1 MRRRKFIGQAA
12 LAGGALIAP
21 AAIAAPT
28 GTGGSMEKQEVDAL
42 LDGVIDMMVHG
53 TPDTQPRSVDE
64 LTFAREAHKVGYRAV
79 LYKSNDFSCHDRAYI
94 IRQVVPQFEAFG
106 SLCLNRLYGDKVN
119 PYAIEAALRTAGN
132 LCKYV
137 WLPTLDAVYHLRQGG
152 NTREGI
158 PVLDGNGNVLPEVV
172 RVMELCAEADIVLAS
187 GHSSPEESLIL
198 SAKAREVGLK
208 KFVITHVNSWV
219 WTMTHAQIRQAID
232 LGAFIELSFLT
243 NFWGPG
249 TGISNQTR
257 LSWEEFTDFAKINP
271 ERTFI
276 SSDLGQVGMPHPIE
290 AMRTT
295 IKELLKSGIPQ
306 KDVDWMVRHNPA
318 HLLGLDKQEG

>member
-1 MRRRKFIGQAA
+1 MQNK
-12 LAGGALIAP
+12 
-21 AAIAAPT
+21 
-28 GTGGSMEKQEVDAL
+28 EVDEL
-42 LDGVIDMMVHG
+42 LDGVIDMMVHA
-53 TPDTQPRSVDE
+53 TPDTQERSVDE
-64 LTFAREAHKVGYRAV
+64 LTFARDAHKAGYRAV

-94 IRQVVPQFEAFG
+94 IRQVVPEFETFG

-137 WLPTLDAVYHLRQGG
+137 WLPTLDAVYHLQQGG
-152 NTREGI
+152 STRKGI
-158 PVLDGNGNVLPEVV
+158 PVLDDKGGVLPEVV
-172 RVMELCAEADIVLAS
+172 RVMELCAGADIALAS
-187 GHSSPEESLIL
+187 GHSSPQESLVL
-198 SAKAREVGLK
+198 AAKAQEVGLR
-208 KFVITHVNSWV
+208 KFVITHVNSLFWK
-219 WTMTHAQIRQAID
+219 MTHEQVRQAID

-249 TGISNQTR
+249 TGIPNNER
-257 LSWEEFTDFAKINP
+257 MSWEEFTDFAKINP

-295 IKELLKSGIPQ
+295 IKELLKAGIPQ
-306 KDVDWMVRHNPA
+306 KDIDWMVRHNPA
-318 HLLGLDKQEG
+318 HLLGLDRRE